1 MMYIFR
7 PVYKFY
13 MNIILSWLVLDGD
26 TEENFPSKYL
36 IYYLE
41 LYSHDECENFLL
53 SRRCQAEIV
62 T

>member
-26 TEENFPSKYL
+26 TEENFPSKCL

-41 LYSHDECENFLL
+41 LYPHDEFERFI
-53 SRRCQAEIV
+53 SRRCPAEIV
-62 T
+62 L